1 LKPDSGRKFKGIVAF
16 RSAKG
21 RERRFRRRCSIAAD
35 HLYVIIEDDRIRE
48 IPQSPM
54 GISSMASKLSVDR
67 YSTLSFS
74 ELEANGETYP
84 LAQIAP
90 DFIVFRTPVEL
101 PPCDATIIIRSEG
114 EQTARRVRLVNGATR
129 DSDLAAVERL

>member
-1 LKPDSGRKFKGIVAF
+1 LFKCIVAF

-21 RERRFRRRCSIAAD
+21 RGQPSHCRTAIAAD
-35 HLYVIIEDDRIRE
+35 QRYVIIEKDRIRE
-48 IPQSPM
+48 TPQPSE